1 MTAIASRRRQRTTWA
16 LICGLVG
23 ALMLPS
29 GLVLATNS
37 LLHSTDGNSVDV
49 ANLTRVPSTPAALL
63 GVVDPNGLL
72 ASLQMIALAPGGLG
86 GTVVSIPVNAASVVA
101 KGEAPRRLADAF
113 AAGGLEA
120 LVADVEGLLNVTFTV
135 SAAVTAEDLA
145 PMLGAVTAVAVEFDR
160 PVKGTLGGVSTDV
173 LPAGKQTIDASQVAK
188 ALAAAEPGAAES
200 DRLPLLKSLW
210 VGVGAS
216 QRSTVASTTTVDGAT
231 TSTTTTMPTPDMK
244 GFIDRALSG
253 QLQVWQFAA
262 TPIAQGD
269 ANPNGLDMY
278 ALDRAEIILV
288 TASVAP
294 SSVSSL
300 NPSINVQIDSPFN
313 DAALTREAV
322 LRFMSLGVNIVL
334 VREITEPPIQETV
347 AGIADRAIESEV
359 GTYVAKFGAL
369 KVERQKVPVEGIDL
383 RLTLGRDFEAFA
395 RANPTDQLINGS
407 STTVAV
413 TMSTSTTTTV
423 AG

>member
-1 MTAIASRRRQRTTWA
+1 MTAIARRRRQRTTWA
-16 LICGLVG
+16 LICGLIG

-63 GVVDPNGLL
+63 AVVDGNGLL
-72 ASLQMIALAPGGLG
+72 ASLQMIALAPGGNG
-86 GTVVSIPVNAASVVA
+86 GTVVSIPVNSASVVA
-101 KGEAPRRLADAF
+101 KGEDPRRLADSF
-113 AAGGLEA
+113 ATGGLEA

-135 SAAVTAEDLA
+135 SAAVTADDLTT
-145 PMLGAVTAVAVEFDR
+145 MLSSVTSVAVEFDR
-160 PVKGTLGGVSTDV
+160 PVKGTLGGVATDV

-210 VGVGAS
+210 VGVGAG
-216 QRSTVASTTTVDGAT
+216 QRSAVASTTTVDA
-231 TSTTTTMPTPDMK
+231 SSSRTTTTAAPVPDMK
-244 GFIDRALSG
+244 SFIDRALSG

-262 TPIAQGD
+262 TPVPQGD

-278 ALDRAEIILV
+278 SLDRAEIILV
-288 TASVAP
+288 TASVVP

-313 DAALTREAV
+313 DAALTREAI
-322 LRFMSLGVNIVL
+322 LRLMAIGVNIVL
-334 VREITEPPIQETV
+334 VREISDTPLQETV
-347 AGIADRAIESEV
+347 AGIADKAIEAEV
-359 GTYVAKFGAL
+359 ASYVAKLGAL
-369 KVERQKVPVEGIDL
+369 KIERQKVPVEGIDM

-395 RANPTDQLINGS
+395 RANPTDQVISGT
-407 STTVAV
+407 STTVA
-413 TMSTSTTTTV
+413 SATTTV
-423 AG
+423 PS

>member
-1 MTAIASRRRQRTTWA
+1 MTAIARRRRQRTTWA

-63 GVVDPNGLL
+63 AVVDQNGLL
-72 ASLQMIALAPGGLG
+72 ASLQMIALAPGGNG
-86 GTVVSIPVNAASVVA
+86 GTVVSIPVNSSSVVA
-101 KGEAPRRLADAF
+101 KGEDPRRLADSF
-113 AAGGLEA
+113 AASGLEA

-135 SAAVTAEDLA
+135 SAAVTADDLTT
-145 PMLGAVTAVAVEFDR
+145 MLSSVTSVAVEFDR
-160 PVKGTLGGVSTDV
+160 PVKGTLGGVATDV

-210 VGVGAS
+210 VGVGAG
-216 QRSTVASTTTVDGAT
+216 QRSAVASTTTVDASSP
-231 TSTTTTMPTPDMK
+231 STTTTAAPAPDMK
-244 GFIDRALSG
+244 SFIDRALSG

-262 TPIAQGD
+262 TPVPQGD

-278 ALDRAEIILV
+278 SLDRAEIILV
-288 TASVAP
+288 TASVVP

-313 DAALTREAV
+313 DAALTREAI
-322 LRFMSLGVNIVL
+322 LRLMAIGVNIVL
-334 VREITEPPIQETV
+334 VREISDAPLQETV
-347 AGIADRAIESEV
+347 AGIADKAIEAEV
-359 GTYVAKFGAL
+359 ASYVAKLGAL
-369 KVERQKVPVEGIDL
+369 KVERQKVPVEGIDM

-395 RANPTDQLINGS
+395 RANPTDQVISG
-407 STTVAV
+407 
-413 TMSTSTTTTV
+413 TSTTAASTTSTV
-423 AG
+423 PS